1 MTPSSTARPR
11 TPPLGVP
18 YRPTPNKPPA
28 PLLSSGDERASGI
41 RLAAY
46 SALILFFELAFIRYT
61 AAYVRVFGF
70 YLNFVLIA
78 TFLGMGVGLLR
89 ADITKTLK
97 WVAIPATTLLMGSVA
112 LFSLAKITVPADP
125 NEFVWGIFREAQQA
139 HSIPLL
145 HVVAVLFALCALFFI
160 PLGALLGTRFRTL
173 PPLQAYAADIAG
185 SLAGIV

>member
-18 YRPTPNKPPA
+18 YRPTPSKPPA
-28 PLLSSGDERASGI
+28 ALLSSGEERASGI

-61 AAYVRVFGF
+61 SAYVRVFGF

-89 ADITKTLK
+89 AEWSKLLK
-97 WVAIPATTLLMGSVA
+97 WIA
-112 LFSLAKITVPADP
+112 VPA
-125 NEFVWGIFREAQQA
+125 V
-139 HSIPLL
+139 LL
-145 HVVAVLFALCALFFI
+145 LFGAVAYF
-160 PLGALLGTRFRTL
+160 GAVHISV
-173 PPLQAYAADIAG
+173 PDDK
-185 SLAGIV
+185 